1 MSEFLGPY
9 GKATIILMR
18 SHFDS
23 DLPKL
28 KDLKKLLHIP
38 DGRYY
43 KSGGRNY
50 FEINK
55 LEKLLMILQEIRG
68 EEKDW
73 HKTNSSDYLITVA
86 EVHSNLFMALKYT
99 AQVVDGFNLTDSAM
113 KDLDRLIA
121 EYNQVCSMRNDIKH
135 VWDMLNRNCERAK
148 EKGYVDNTILNPDV
162 SALQKILAGYG
173 DTQYANA
180 AKNILDWYE
189 IQRWKGGC
197 TEFCVNG
204 LMAGNRRTSRTGYDL
219 KHKESSTQRSHR

>member
-148 EKGYVDNTILNPDV
+148 EKGYVDTTILNPDV

-173 DTQYANA
+173 DSQYANA
-180 AKNILDWYE
+180 AKNIHEKESLGSGTV
-189 IQRWKGGC
+189 Q
-197 TEFCVNG
+197 FS
-204 LMAGNRRTSRTGYDL
+204 SRTNFW
-219 KHKESSTQRSHR
+219 SV

>member
-23 DLPKL
+23 ELPKL

-162 SALQKILAGYG
+162 SSLQNILAGYG
-173 DTQYANA
+173 DSQYANA
-180 AKNILDWYE
+180 SKNILDWYE
-189 IQRWKGGC
+189 IQRWKVKSSSNAKS
-197 TEFCVNG
+197 THE
-204 LMAGNRRTSRTGYDL
+204 DD
-219 KHKESSTQRSHR
+219 ESEDAAVS

>member
-162 SALQKILAGYG
+162 SSLQNILAGYG
-173 DTQYANA
+173 DSQYANA
-180 AKNILDWYE
+180 SKNILDWYE
-189 IQRWKGGC
+189 IQRWKVKSSSNAKS
-197 TEFCVNG
+197 THE
-204 LMAGNRRTSRTGYDL
+204 DD
-219 KHKESSTQRSHR
+219 ESEDASVS

>member
-23 DLPKL
+23 ELPKL

-162 SALQKILAGYG
+162 SSLQNILAGYG
-173 DTQYANA
+173 DSQYANA
-180 AKNILDWYE
+180 SKNILDWYE
-189 IQRWKGGC
+189 IQRWKVKSSSNAKS
-197 TEFCVNG
+197 THE
-204 LMAGNRRTSRTGYDL
+204 DD
-219 KHKESSTQRSHR
+219 ESEDASVS

>member
-73 HKTNSSDYLITVA
+73 NKTNSSDYLITVA

-99 AQVVDGFNLTDSAM
+99 AQVVDGFNLTDAAM

-173 DTQYANA
+173 DSQYANA

-189 IQRWKGGC
+189 IQRWKVKSSSNSKS
-197 TEFCVNG
+197 THE
-204 LMAGNRRTSRTGYDL
+204 DD
-219 KHKESSTQRSHR
+219 ESEDAAVS

>member
-43 KSGGRNY
+43 KSGGKNY

-73 HKTNSSDYLITVA
+73 NKTNSSDYLITVA

-162 SALQKILAGYG
+162 PALQKILAGYG
-173 DTQYANA
+173 DSQYANA

-189 IQRWKGGC
+189 IQRWKVKSASNSKS
-197 TEFCVNG
+197 THE
-204 LMAGNRRTSRTGYDL
+204 DD
-219 KHKESSTQRSHR
+219 ESEDAAVS

>member
-73 HKTNSSDYLITVA
+73 NKTNSSDYLITVA

-148 EKGYVDNTILNPDV
+148 EKGYVDTTILNPDV
-162 SALQKILAGYG
+162 PVLQKILAGYG
-173 DTQYANA
+173 DSQYANA

-189 IQRWKGGC
+189 IQRWK
-197 TEFCVNG
+197 V
-204 LMAGNRRTSRTGYDL
+204 
-219 KHKESSTQRSHR
+219 KSSSNSKSAHEDDEIEDAAVS

>member
-28 KDLKKLLHIP
+28 KDLKKLLQIP

-55 LEKLLMILQEIRG
+55 LEKLLTILQEIRG

-73 HKTNSSDYLITVA
+73 HKSNSSDYLITVA

-173 DTQYANA
+173 DSQYANA
-180 AKNILDWYE
+180 SKNILDWYE
-189 IQRWKGGC
+189 IQRWKVKSSSNSKS
-197 TEFCVNG
+197 THE
-204 LMAGNRRTSRTGYDL
+204 DD
-219 KHKESSTQRSHR
+219 ESEDAAVS

>member
-73 HKTNSSDYLITVA
+73 NKTNSSDYLITVA

-148 EKGYVDNTILNPDV
+148 EKGYVDDTILNPDV
-162 SALQKILAGYG
+162 SSLQKILAGYG
-173 DTQYANA
+173 DSQYANA

-189 IQRWKGGC
+189 IQRWKVKSSSKAKS
-197 TEFCVNG
+197 THE
-204 LMAGNRRTSRTGYDL
+204 DD
-219 KHKESSTQRSHR
+219 ESEDAAVS

>member
-23 DLPKL
+23 ELPKL

-162 SALQKILAGYG
+162 SSLQNILAGYG
-173 DTQYANA
+173 DSQYANA
-180 AKNILDWYE
+180 SKNILDWYE
-189 IQRWKGGC
+189 IQRWKVKSSSNAKS
-197 TEFCVNG
+197 THE
-204 LMAGNRRTSRTGYDL
+204 DD
-219 KHKESSTQRSHR
+219 ESKDASVS

>member
-73 HKTNSSDYLITVA
+73 NKTNSSDYLITVA

-148 EKGYVDNTILNPDV
+148 EKGYVDTTILNPDV
-162 SALQKILAGYG
+162 PALQKILAGYG
-173 DTQYANA
+173 DSQYANA

-189 IQRWKGGC
+189 IQRWK
-197 TEFCVNG
+197 V
-204 LMAGNRRTSRTGYDL
+204 
-219 KHKESSTQRSHR
+219 KSSSNSKSTHEDDENEDAAVS

>member
-73 HKTNSSDYLITVA
+73 NKTNSSDYLITVA

-148 EKGYVDNTILNPDV
+148 EKGYVDTTILNPDV
-162 SALQKILAGYG
+162 PALQKILAGYG
-173 DTQYANA
+173 DSQYANA

-189 IQRWKGGC
+189 IQRWKVKSASNSKS
-197 TEFCVNG
+197 THE
-204 LMAGNRRTSRTGYDL
+204 DD
-219 KHKESSTQRSHR
+219 ESEDAAVS